1 MGSRTH
7 QYEGEPQPSPH
18 CSHPQVF
25 EEARKNLKA
34 KGASKGKKT
43 TRLYCKAVVMG
54 YKRALRSQSTH
65 TNLLKIQGVDDTAS
79 TDFYLGKKVLYMYR
93 AKTKK
98 NDTFMRTIWGKV
110 TRSHGTSGIVRAK
123 FASNLPPTAIGA
135 PCRVMLYPS
144 RV

>member
-7 QYEGEPQPSPH
+7 QYVGEPQPSPH

-79 TDFYLGKKVLYMYR
+79 TDFYLGKKVLYCTVPRQKRMTLSCVPSGGR
-93 AKTKK
+93 LHAL
-98 NDTFMRTIWGKV
+98 MEQAALSV
-110 TRSHGTSGIVRAK
+110 PSSH
-123 FASNLPPTAIGA
+123 PTCHQPQSA
-135 PCRVMLYPS
+135 
-144 RV
+144 